1 MNLEN
6 NIGKQNMK
14 YIFLG
19 NYSNA
24 GLQGFIK
31 NPNQDRKSVISSMME
46 KAGGKLEGLY
56 LTRGNYDVV
65 VIGEAPDFETVG
77 AIKMMIM
84 ATGAFDEAVILEETD
99 FNKIAQKASDISSS
113 YKSPDS

>member
-1 MNLEN
+1 
-6 NIGKQNMK
+6 MK
-14 YIFLG
+14 FIFLG

-46 KAGGKLEGLY
+46 KAGGTLESLY

-84 ATGAFDEAVILEETD
+84 ATGAFDEAEILEETD

>member
-1 MNLEN
+1 
-6 NIGKQNMK
+6 MK
-14 YIFLG
+14 FIFLG

-24 GLQGFIK
+24 GLEGFIK

-46 KAGGKLEGLY
+46 KAGGTLQHIY
-56 LTRGNYDVV
+56 LTRGNYDIV

-99 FNKIAQKASDISSS
+99 FNKIAQKASDNQVHINLQIHKYI
-113 YKSPDS
+113 YKV

>member
-1 MNLEN
+1 
-6 NIGKQNMK
+6 
-14 YIFLG
+14 
-19 NYSNA
+19 
-24 GLQGFIK
+24 
-31 NPNQDRKSVISSMME
+31 ME
-46 KAGGKLEGLY
+46 KVLGSLQHIY
-56 LTRGNYDVV
+56 LTRGNYDII

-113 YKSPDS
+113 YKSPNS

>member
-1 MNLEN
+1 
-6 NIGKQNMK
+6 MK
-14 YIFLG
+14 FIFLG
-19 NYSNA
+19 NYSNE
-24 GLQGFIK
+24 GLGGFIK

-46 KAGGKLEGLY
+46 KAGGTLQHIY
-56 LTRGNYDVV
+56 LTRGNYDIV

-99 FNKIAQKASDISSS
+99 FSKIAHKASDISSS
-113 YKSPDS
+113 YKSPNS

>member
-1 MNLEN
+1 
-6 NIGKQNMK
+6 MK
-14 YIFLG
+14 FIFLG

-24 GLQGFIK
+24 GLEGFIK
-31 NPNQDRKSVISSMME
+31 NPDQDRKSVISSMMQ
-46 KAGGKLEGLY
+46 KAGGTLQQVFM
-56 LTRGNYDVV
+56 TRGSYDIV

-113 YKSPDS
+113 YKSPNS